1 MRRRRARKDAVKTM
15 SEQVKEHR
23 ECYGTLLP
31 DFEHL
36 NYNKPTEGKAFRVFV
51 ESIGAGRQRREQEVR
66 QEGWEECAACA
77 EFHPCYEL
85 SMAKLALHQALAQC

>member
-1 MRRRRARKDAVKTM
+1 M
-15 SEQVKEHR
+15 SETMKQHR
-23 ECYGTLLP
+23 ECYGRLLP

-51 ESIGAGRQRREQEVR
+51 ENIGAGRQRREEEVKP
-66 QEGWEECAACA
+66 EAWDECAACA

-85 SMAKLALHQALAQC
+85 SMAKLALHQALARC